1 MTIQQTK
8 DGETLTMAIEGR
20 IDTLTAPELKTQ
32 IEGAIDGVMD
42 LILDFSK
49 VDYISSAGL
58 RSLMTAQNWMDARDG
73 SMVIRNASKNIQ
85 GIFKVTGLDSFLVL
99 ECFHEKTQQTETW
112 VWPYPAL
119 WLEKRPAG
127 GRSSFFVLL
136 SSVTSVGFD
145 VRSQGGR
152 RI

>member
-8 DGETLTMAIEGR
+8 DGEILTMAIEGR

-99 ECFHEKTQQTETW
+99 E
-112 VWPYPAL
+112 
-119 WLEKRPAG
+119 
-127 GRSSFFVLL
+127 
-136 SSVTSVGFD
+136 
-145 VRSQGGR
+145 
-152 RI
+152 